1 MEVVMVRYGLYTV
14 CALFALGIS
23 LSGCGVGLN
32 SVLFVTK
39 TQVAVD
45 ADTEPPSLDI
55 GYAREEFVLAP
66 AFKDGKVL
74 PVLTTVA
81 TEAGAFSLGSRH
93 SFATGDAALVMAHAL
108 TDPNLYTFSSNN
120 PIDPTRVMQP
130 SMSSTIQ
137 ISTNDKVPHGFWKSL
152 WFFFCCSSE
161 RQRYFFGT
169 DTNLGL
175 HVEWGGSEIPRSV
188 SMGFKR
194 KELAYV
200 PLIEKETAAIGTT
213 PATRDVTLASLIAT
227 ANAKTKVSTQ
237 NASGLT
243 ISQTFATGSAATLLA
258 SHPGVREVLGP
269 LLVQE
274 YQDIKQA
281 ELNAQTED
289 RKLKEPLI
297 EWITRTYTAESD
309 PVKKQV
315 FVDEAVKLNLVPTGT
330 TTDFFLK
337 QLGPSLT
344 SLAPPGTAQQLQEL
358 MNALITKHGYH
369 N

>member
-1 MEVVMVRYGLYTV
+1 MEDDMMRHDIRIVCTLFVLGL
-14 CALFALGIS
+14 S

-81 TEAGAFSLGSRH
+81 TEAGAFSFSSSH
-93 SFATGDAALVMAHAL
+93 SFATGDAALVMADAL
-108 TDPNLYTFSSNN
+108 TDDNRYIFTSATP
-120 PIDPTRVMQP
+120 PDPTKVMEPTRNSTVQT
-130 SMSSTIQ
+130 SST
-137 ISTNDKVPHGFWKSL
+137 DKVPHGFWKSL
-152 WFFFCCSSE
+152 WFFLFSSSE

-175 HVEWGGSEIPRSV
+175 HVEWGGSEVPRSV

-200 PLIEKETAAIGTT
+200 PLIESEEPATSTT
-213 PATRDVTLASLIAT
+213 PATRKVTLASLIAT
-227 ANAKTKVSTQ
+227 ANANTKVSRP
-237 NASGLT
+237 NDSGLT
-243 ISQTFATGSAATLLA
+243 VGQTFATGSAATLLA

-269 LLVQE
+269 LLVE
-274 YQDIKQA
+274 KYQAIKDA
-281 ELNAQTED
+281 
-289 RKLKEPLI
+289 LI
-297 EWITRTYTAESD
+297 EWILKSYGNETDQAR
-309 PVKKQV
+309 KQV
-315 FVDEAVKLNLVPTGT
+315 FIQEAIALKLVPAETPP
-330 TTDFFLK
+330 DAFLK
-337 QLGPSLT
+337 RLGENLS
-344 SLAPPGTAQQLQEL
+344 SKAPADARQRLR
-358 MNALITKHGYH
+358 ALKDVMKTKHGYQD
-369 N
+369 